1 MYDITAGRFT
11 NGQANLRRYHQAK
24 WDEPIIHDLS
34 TPGERAYWVAATE
47 AGITSHI
54 KKLPTH
60 IPSDMVRKTVAD
72 LPEISQNRLVRHYL
86 RLSQQNLGA
95 DFNVDIGQGTCTMKY
110 NPKVNEI
117 FARHSKVAHMHPR
130 QPLSTAQGIL
140 KILHQTQTFMQEV
153 SGLPVC
159 SLMARAGSQA
169 IYANAAVVRAYFED
183 CHQADTRDEIITTI
197 FSHPSDAAAPKV
209 AGYKVITLYSDDSGL
224 PDIEALKTAVSD
236 RTAALFITNPEDTGI
251 YNANIKQFVDVVHQA
266 GGLCVYDQANANGL
280 LGIACAR
287 DAGFDLCHFNLH
299 KTFGAPHGCGGPGAG
314 AICAVDKLAPFM
326 PAPHITYD
334 GEVYYPYT
342 PEKTCGRIGAFMGNS
357 SVIVRTYAW
366 IVSLGA
372 DGLKQV
378 AQTAVL
384 NNNYVIK
391 KLLDIKGLSLPYA
404 KGKHRIE
411 QARYSWDT
419 LCQDTGVHS
428 GQIGIRAADFGVHYW
443 TSHHPYVVPEPLT
456 VEPTEAYSQKD
467 LDEFVQILKH
477 IAHEA
482 YTAPEVITT
491 APHNCPV
498 SQVDV
503 SGLDDPQK
511 WATSWRGYKRKN
523 VHSR

>member
-1 MYDITAGRFT
+1 MHNITAGRFT

-24 WDEPIIHDLS
+24 WDEPIIFDLS
-34 TPGERAYWVAATE
+34 TEGERAYLPPETE
-47 AGITSHI
+47 TGIKTHME
-54 KKLPTH
+54 KLDNI
-60 IPSDMVRKTVAD
+60 IPSGMIRTTTAN

-110 NPKVNEI
+110 NPKVNEK
-117 FARHSKVAHMHPR
+117 FARHAKVAHMHPR
-130 QPLSTAQGIL
+130 QPLQTAQGML
-140 KILHQTQTFMQEV
+140 KILYDTQTFMQEV
-153 SGLPVC
+153 SGLPIC
-159 SLMARAGSQA
+159 SLTPRAGSQA
-169 IYANAAVVRAYFED
+169 IYANASVVRAYFED
-183 CHQADTRDEIITTI
+183 CGEGDTRDEIITTI

-224 PDIEALKTAVSD
+224 PDIEALKSAVSD

-251 YNANIKQFVDVVHQA
+251 YNPYIKDFVEIVHQA

-280 LGIACAR
+280 LGIACAK

-314 AICAVDKLAPFM
+314 AICAVKKLAPFM
-326 PAPHITYD
+326 PIPHIAYD
-334 GEVYYPYT
+334 GDMYYPYA
-342 PEKTCGRIGAFMGNS
+342 PEKTCGRIASFIAPG

-366 IVSLGA
+366 VMALGA

-384 NNNYVIK
+384 NNNYVMK
-391 KLLDIKGLSLPYA
+391 KLLEIKGLSLPYA

-411 QARYSWDT
+411 QARYSWQE
-419 LCQDTGVHS
+419 LFKDTGVHS

-443 TSHHPYVVPEPLT
+443 TSHHPYVVPEPTT
-456 VEPTEAYSQKD
+456 VEPTEAYSKKD
-467 LDEFVQILKH
+467 LDEFVQILQH
-477 IAHEA
+477 IADEA
-482 YTAPEVITT
+482 YTHPEIITT

-498 SQVDV
+498 SQVDE
-503 SGLDDPQK
+503 SGLDDPK
-511 WATSWRGYKRKN
+511 RWATSWRGYKRKN
-523 VHSR
+523 VQL